1 MVIIFNNLF
10 LKERNFIMTTYNKI
24 LESKVWSTPID
35 KNIYKLFDLWR
46 DHDQDVYVTR
56 FEVPNLHDQLMSFD
70 NGNPLE
76 FNIGLIVGS
85 SGSGK
90 SSILKQ
96 FGEEEKPVWKENYS
110 IASHFKDESDAI
122 DRLSAT
128 GLNSV
133 PTWAKPRDVVSN
145 GEGFRADLAR
155 KLGDGAVVDEFTSV
169 VNRNV
174 AKSCSTSIA
183 KYIRKNDIK
192 NVVLASCHNDII
204 EWLEPDWVYNTDT
217 KQLVSRRSLRQ
228 GRVRWVRPT
237 VELSIY
243 RCCREKWELFKN
255 HHYLTAKL
263 PTAVRCF
270 LAKWNGETVGFASS
284 MALPGRIPP
293 LYEGDTRMKFR
304 ECRTVCLPD
313 FQGLGIGT
321 RLSDAVAD
329 IHIEQGLR
337 YFSKTSHIRMGEY
350 RQNSPLWRKTVTNLK
365 DRSKSTHGDGKGWHH
380 WTLEKK
386 RICYSHE
393 YIGPVV
399 GPYNRYRKSYDP
411 KYQNLYKRKDQK
423 NG

>member
-1 MVIIFNNLF
+1 MEQSI
-10 LKERNFIMTTYNKI
+10 KEV
-24 LESKVWSTPID
+24 LESKVHSTDID
-35 KNIYKLFDLWR
+35 KGIYKLFDLWR
-46 DHDQDVYVTR
+46 DHEDDHYITR
-56 FEVPNLHDQLMSFD
+56 FEVPNLHNQLLDRQM
-70 NGNPLE
+70 E

-96 FGEEEKPVWKENYS
+96 FGTEEELTWKDGYS
-110 IASHFKDESDAI
+110 VASHFEDASDAI
-122 DRLSAT
+122 DRLSAV
-128 GLNSV
+128 GMNSV
-133 PTWAKPRDVVSN
+133 PTWAKPRNVVSN

-155 KLGDGAVVDEFTSV
+155 KLKAGAVIDEFTSV
-169 VNRNV
+169 INRNV
-174 AKSCSTSIA
+174 AKSCSASIA
-183 KYIRKNDIK
+183 KYIRKHDIR
-192 NVVLASCHNDII
+192 NVVLASCHDDII

-217 KQLVSRRSLRQ
+217 NRLVSRGSLQ
-228 GRVRWVRPT
+228 QWIRPT
-237 VELSIY
+237 VELSLFKCG
-243 RCCREKWELFKN
+243 RDKWGMFKN
-255 HHYLTAKL
+255 HHYLTDKL

-270 LAKWNGETVGFASS
+270 LAKWGDEVVGFASS

-350 RQNSPLWRKTVTNLK
+350 RQNSPLWRKTATNLK
-365 DRSKSTHGDGKGWHH
+365 DRSKSLRKYTGFNH
-380 WTLEKK
+380 WTVEKK

-393 YIGPVV
+393 YIGED
-399 GPYNRYRKSYDP
+399 RKSYDP
-411 KYQNLYKRKDQK
+411 KYQHLYQRKDQV
-423 NG
+423 